1 MQGLNMRRSKQHS
14 AARMDTESG
23 CDLER
28 QRRFFGSV
36 IELKN
41 ERQVRRNDTL
51 KLEPVDAA
59 KLRRQIETLASVAN
73 HPIQL
78 HHARK
83 NRPAW
88 KMVVE
93 IEKIA
98 QSR

>member
-1 MQGLNMRRSKQHS
+1 MQGLNMRRSKQHA
-14 AARMDTESG
+14 AARMDAESG

-41 ERQVRRNDTL
+41 ERQVRRNDAVKL
-51 KLEPVDAA
+51 KPVDAA
-59 KLRRQIETLASVAN
+59 KFRRQIETLASVAN

-78 HHARK
+78 HHPRK
-83 NRPAW
+83 NRPAR
-88 KMVVE
+88 KMAVE

-98 QSR
+98 RTG